1 MREAPR
7 WDWISRNVAV
17 VSGFLHLIIFRLLV
31 GGGMMLS
38 WKFIYN
44 VLLSLKFLIS
54 FYETNSHRTQTVFA
68 LALICAAGF
77 YCDTDD
83 FITSVLQYYLST
95 KLTAEICSCNRCQ
108 C

>member
-1 MREAPR
+1 MGLDIQKRGC
-7 WDWISRNVAV
+7 SF
-17 VSGFLHLIIFRLLV
+17 GFPSSHNLQIACW
-31 GGGMMLS
+31 GGMMLS